1 MILWLNPI
9 RNSPISE
16 KDIQKTRDLSFPLLL
31 DPIYAFR
38 GGSLSHEKEVLSFQL
53 FSYKFS
59 IAKKVSLFFKKTRTN
74 S

>member
-1 MILWLNPI
+1 MVESYKELSNIGKGHSK
-9 RNSPISE
+9 NSRS
-16 KDIQKTRDLSFPLLL
+16 QVSPLLL